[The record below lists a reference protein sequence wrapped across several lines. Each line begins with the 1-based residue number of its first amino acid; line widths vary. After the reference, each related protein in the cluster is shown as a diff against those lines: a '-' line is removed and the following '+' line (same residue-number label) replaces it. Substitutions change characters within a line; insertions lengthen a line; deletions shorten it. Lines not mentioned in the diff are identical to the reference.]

1 MADFNTD
8 LTVKQTQQMSLAD
21 LLNVAKGGLE
31 YQKAKELY
39 QPSIE
44 GAKAEAASK
53 IIGAEKARRTLEPE
67 VSVAETTAQEKKL
80 DFKNKQA
87 QIVFDEI
94 NSLAANPLIKNFEP
108 KNAKAAAEA
117 ISKAKKRAADRGADP
132 TEIDLMAAPLFNQ
145 ILQGKGETIHQ
156 TLLDSINTAKNSG
169 QFGQATSVT
178 PVSTG
183 QRTEFVQTSPFTKNK
198 TTTSVQGEVPITQKI
213 VDPQTGE
220 ERIVGVQPRNAK
232 VPLNTNVAPF
242 TQAQIETA
250 GKEYAANQ
258 NEYKQANTTIGTLK
272 NIKGLAP
279 GAFTGVGSEYKRLAS
294 GILTSLGIDINSI
307 EQSKTEEIAK
317 NAALLTLAGGNTDL
331 ARQIAE
337 SATPNS
343 KMSERTIKNIT
354 NQLIG
359 IQRMKQGR
367 LEYAAPY
374 INNPKEYQKHLNMFD
389 KFADYRI
396 FQLGDMT
403 PAERKEYKSSL
414 SKDERDS
421 ITKLIKE
428 AEAVGIDIPGVK

>member
-31 YQKAKELY
+31 YQKAKELL

-94 NSLAANPLIKNFEP
+94 NALAANPLIKNFEP

-156 TLLDSINTAKNSG
+156 TLLDSIMTAKNSG

-178 PVSTG
+178 PVFTG
-183 QRTEFVQTSPFTKNK
+183 QRTEFTQASPFTKNK
-198 TTTSVQGEVPITQKI
+198 ITASVPGEVPITQKI

-220 ERIVGVQPRNAK
+220 ERIVGVQPRNAQ
-232 VPLNTNVAPF
+232 VSLNTNVAPF
-242 TQAQIETA
+242 TQTQIETA

-258 NEYKQANTTIGTLK
+258 SEYKQANSTIGTLK
-272 NIKGLAP
+272 NIKSLAP

-359 IQRMKQGR
+359 IQRIKQGR
-367 LEYAAPY
+367 LEFAAPY
-374 INNPKEYQKHLNMFD
+374 INNAKEYQKHLNMFD
-389 KFADYRI
+389 KFADYLI